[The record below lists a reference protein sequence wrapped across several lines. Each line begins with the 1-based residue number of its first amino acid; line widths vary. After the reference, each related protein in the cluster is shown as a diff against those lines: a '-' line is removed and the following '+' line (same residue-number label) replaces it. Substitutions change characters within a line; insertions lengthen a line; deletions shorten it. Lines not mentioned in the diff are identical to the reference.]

1 MIASKSSLMARDIKE
16 GKDPVF
22 RVNPQ
27 LLHVQQWPGEAIQT
41 PQKPKPEHPVYGGGT
56 GLKPN

>member
-1 MIASKSSLMARDIKE
+1 MARDIKE